1 MYRLLVVCSL
11 TLAAGAMRFSGDPA
25 AAAILA
31 ETRQLNADG
40 SSDVAYAQE
49 DGVLFKE
56 TTSKDGER
64 RGSYE
69 YVGDDNKKY
78 RVEYVAGAGGFQIV
92 SSTHVDK
99 TPDQPRSAPQSA
111 PAPRPA
117 ASQPDACQ
125 HQHLQHQLRPE
136 PADGG
141 AGRLRAGHGRHDN
154 DHDDDAPP
162 RPQELPHRQGVA
174 GAQRQGLRLQLHP
187 QRLSASLSHSL
198 PLSLST
204 TRCRRSSPGWAPRL
218 RRCQG
223 RPLRSAPGRPR
234 RGGAASMLMGSLTLR
249 CLVRQRASR
258 SSVRWRPKSSALAER
273 REPRCLCGGY
283 ACPVFPFKCSVLHR
297 CRCSLLFCLPV
308 VCCCSFPSHYHEH
321 RMCCLAH

>member
-1 MYRLLVVCSL
+1 
-11 TLAAGAMRFSGDPA
+11 MRFSGDPA

-78 RVEYVAGAGGFQIV
+78 RVEYVGRRRRLPDREQHARGQDAG
-92 SSTHVDK
+92 
-99 TPDQPRSAPQSA
+99 
-111 PAPRPA
+111 PAPLGAAVGASTAAGRQPA
-117 ASQPDACQ
+117 GACQ

-218 RRCQG
+218 RRCRG

-234 RGGAASMLMGSLTLR
+234 RGGAASNANGVAQRFAALFVRGRHDLLSGGVQSLPLWR
-249 CLVRQRASR
+249 SAESRAAC
-258 SSVRWRPKSSALAER
+258 VVATPVQCFLSSAQYCIAADA
-273 REPRCLCGGY
+273 P
-283 ACPVFPFKCSVLHR
+283 
-297 CRCSLLFCLPV
+297 
-308 VCCCSFPSHYHEH
+308 
-321 RMCCLAH
+321 CCLSACGMLLLLSLSLS